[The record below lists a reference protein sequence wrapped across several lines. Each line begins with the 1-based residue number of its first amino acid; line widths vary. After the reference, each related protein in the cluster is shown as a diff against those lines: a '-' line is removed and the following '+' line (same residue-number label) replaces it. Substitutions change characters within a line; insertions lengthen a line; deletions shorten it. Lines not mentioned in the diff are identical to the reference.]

1 LDENE
6 CPFFLPRQRT
16 VVKSERSLYFRTD
29 MPKVSEEHLAARRRQ
44 ILDAA
49 LVCFSR
55 RGFHQTP
62 MQAIFEEAG
71 LSPGAVYRYFKSKE
85 EIVQAIASET
95 LGGFAQAIEPA
106 PGEEPLGPEELL
118 DRFFDFVK
126 GIELRRDRMR
136 LAIQAWGE
144 VLHNPELSDFVRGLV
159 DQVRTRMSA
168 TLREAQLRGAVD
180 PALDTDAAGRV
191 LIAIAQGFVVQ
202 SAWFEDFDVGAFR
215 AAARSLLS
223 QPAEVSRLRDDQ
235 RRKETS

>member
-1 LDENE
+1 
-6 CPFFLPRQRT
+6 
-16 VVKSERSLYFRTD
+16 
-29 MPKVSEEHLAARRRQ
+29 MPKVSDEHLAARRRQ

-49 LVCFSR
+49 LICFSR

-95 LGGFAQAIEPA
+95 LGGFAAAIEPG
-106 PGEEPLGPEELL
+106 PDGEPLGPVELL
-118 DRFFDFVK
+118 DRFFDFIEGV
-126 GIELRRDRMR
+126 ELRRDRLR

-144 VLHNPELSDFVRGLV
+144 VLHNPDLSDFVRGLV
-159 DQVRTRMSA
+159 DGVRARMSA

-180 PALDTDAAGRV
+180 PTLDTDSAARV
-191 LIAIAQGFVVQ
+191 LIAIAQGFAVQ
-202 SAWFEDFDVGAFR
+202 SAWFEDLDLRAFR
-215 AAARSLLS
+215 AAARALLS
-223 QPAEVSRLRDDQ
+223 QPVEVSRLRDDQ

>member
-1 LDENE
+1 
-6 CPFFLPRQRT
+6 
-16 VVKSERSLYFRTD
+16 
-29 MPKVSEEHLAARRRQ
+29 MPKVCEEHLAARRRQ

-95 LGGFAQAIEPA
+95 LGGFAAAIEPG
-106 PGEEPLGPEELL
+106 PDGEPLGPVELL
-118 DRFFDFVK
+118 DRFFDFIEGV
-126 GIELRRDRMR
+126 ELRRDRLR

-144 VLHNPELSDFVRGLV
+144 VLHNPDLSDFVRGLV
-159 DQVRTRMSA
+159 DGLRARISA

-180 PALDTDAAGRV
+180 PTLDTDSAARV
-191 LIAIAQGFVVQ
+191 LIAIAQGFAVQ
-202 SAWFEDFDVGAFR
+202 SAWFEDLDLRAFR
-215 AAARSLLS
+215 GAARALLS
-223 QPAEVSRLRDDQ
+223 QPAEVSRLRGDQ